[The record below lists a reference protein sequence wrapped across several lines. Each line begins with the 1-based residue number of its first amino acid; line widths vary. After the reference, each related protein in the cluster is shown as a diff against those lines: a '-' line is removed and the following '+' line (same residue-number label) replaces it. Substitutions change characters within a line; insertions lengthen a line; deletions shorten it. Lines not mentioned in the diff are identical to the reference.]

1 MVVAGKKS
9 VLTHQEAQARG
20 LQEQL
25 AEDKYR
31 NIEAKY
37 RKQVGEVASGIWT
50 CGFLIKCMLID
61 RVLS

>member
-1 MVVAGKKS
+1 

-37 RKQVGEVASGIWT
+37 RKQVGEVESGM
-50 CGFLIKCMLID
+50 KCMLID